1 MQNNNRKK
9 NSEATQ
15 GNNPA
20 IQAAT
25 VEVIAGLF
33 ATLAEGLS
41 TVASVLAV
49 QEVQQLA
56 EENEKSS
63 ADIQEIQMQLVLL
76 TKEVKKISKALNI

>member
-1 MQNNNRKK
+1 MQNNRKK

-15 GNNPA
+15 ENNPA

-41 TVASVLAV
+41 TFASVLAV
-49 QEVQQLA
+49 QEVQQLT

-63 ADIQEIQMQLVLL
+63 AEIQDIQRQLTIL
-76 TKEVKKISKALNI
+76 TREVKKISKALNI